1 MIKSIKIGLIGFAIL
16 FGFNV
21 NAQYQIGLVPRISPD
36 RAVSQ
41 KIGYAEV
48 EINYGSPAIKNRQI
62 WGHLVPYDKVWR
74 AGANNATTIEFNN
87 NVIINNQQL
96 DSGKY
101 SFFLIPKENDKW
113 TVVFNK
119 VSKQW
124 GAFKYNKK
132 EDALRFEVS
141 PKQTKFKTESLSYT
155 INQTGFKYGSIILS
169 WDFIEINVPFETN
182 YLTEFE
188 KEIESRVNKQP
199 EYIKWIPYIQ
209 GAEHLEQINDNIEL
223 AKKWIAKA
231 EKIMNSTHDWNDQF
245 YPRQYVKGHLY
256 WTKAKISAWDSDY
269 IEAIEYVDKL
279 KKMEDSTYYDKKNE
293 REGIDTFY
301 NIWKEK

>member
-1 MIKSIKIGLIGFAIL
+1 MKKTYLLVFLCFLIQTIYG
-16 FGFNV
+16 
-21 NAQYQIGLVPRISPD
+21 QYQIGIIPRLSPD
-36 RAVSQ
+36 KMVYQ
-41 KIGYAEV
+41 KIGYT
-48 EINYGSPAIKNRQI
+48 EIEMRYGSPSINNRQI

-74 AGANNATTIEFNN
+74 AGANNATTIKFNN

-132 EDALRFEVS
+132 EDALRFEIS

-169 WDFIEINVPFETN
+169 WNFTEIDVPFETN

-223 AKKWIAKA
+223 AEKWITKA

-256 WTKAKISAWDSDY
+256 WIKAKISAWGSDY
-269 IEAIEYVDKL
+269 IAAIEYVDKL
-279 KKMEDSTYYDKKNE
+279 KKLEDPTYYDKKNKK
-293 REGIDTFY
+293 EGIDTFH
-301 NIWKEK
+301 NTWKEK

>member
-1 MIKSIKIGLIGFAIL
+1 MKKTYLLVFLCFLIQTIYG
-16 FGFNV
+16 
-21 NAQYQIGLVPRISPD
+21 QYQIGIIPRVSPD
-36 RAVSQ
+36 KMVYQ
-41 KIGYAEV
+41 KIGYT
-48 EINYGSPAIKNRQI
+48 EIEMRYGSPSINNRQV
-62 WGHLVPYDKVWR
+62 WGHLVPYGKVWR

-101 SFFLIPKENDKW
+101 SFFVIPKENDKW
-113 TVVFNK
+113 TVIFNK

-132 EDALRFEVS
+132 EDALRFEIS
-141 PKQTKFKTESLSYT
+141 PKQTGFKTENLSYT

-169 WDFIEINVPFETN
+169 WNFIEIDVPFETN

-223 AKKWIAKA
+223 AEKWITKA

-256 WTKAKISAWDSDY
+256 WTKAKILAWDSDY
-269 IEAIEYVDKL
+269 IVAIEYIDKL
-279 KKMEDSTYYDKKNE
+279 KKLKNPTFYNKKNE
-293 REGIDTFY
+293 KEGIDTFY
-301 NIWKEK
+301 NTWKEK